1 MIAKSFVPGSINQP
15 YGLPKT
21 MRINSHGKD
30 YFYYR
35 ENSEFGQ
42 IPLPHPATCT
52 PDEFVAAWKE
62 AKTTTMH
69 AKTHRM
75 SAQFIGIRLSIALK
89 QYLSFKKQGLTA
101 NSFKQYQG
109 LSERFLAGIG
119 DKAIGSISRQDVETF
134 INTIKAK
141 QSANKLLEFIK
152 RVFKWLKRHKMI
164 AVDHVSDIERFE
176 LITDGFARW
185 TEEEVAQFKQ
195 YYPPGTWEHNVIDV
209 LLNTGCRISDALA
222 LGPRNLDGHHL
233 HYVAQKNKV
242 AVHLTL
248 PESFYNRLTHVTKRK
263 RRFICHP
270 KTNRAFRDYDQFY
283 HYFKKALKRAGIN
296 KTCHGLRKTVATR
309 LANAGFSASVIMA
322 KMGWKRLSSAEIYV
336 TEANRKKLGSSDP
349 YDFDAEQD

>member
-1 MIAKSFVPGSINQP
+1 MVAKTYATGSANQP
-15 YGLPKT
+15 YGLPKI
-21 MRINSHGKD
+21 MRIISHGKE

-42 IPLPHPATCT
+42 IPLPHPATCK
-52 PDEFVAAWKE
+52 PDEFLAAWE
-62 AKTTTMH
+62 HAMMTAKH
-69 AKTHRM
+69 AQANRM
-75 SAQFIGIRLSIALK
+75 TAQFIGVRLSAALK
-89 QYLSFKKQGLTA
+89 QYLAFKKQGLTA
-101 NSFKQYQG
+101 NSLKQYEN
-109 LSERFLAGIG
+109 LADRFLTAIG
-119 DKAIGSISRQDVETF
+119 NKAIAAISREEIETF
-134 INTIKAK
+134 INTIEGR

-152 RVFKWLKRHKMI
+152 RVFKWLKRHKML
-164 AVDHVSDIERFE
+164 AVDHIADIERFDV
-176 LITDGFARW
+176 ITDGFARW
-185 TEEEVAQFKQ
+185 SEEEVAQFKR
-195 YYPPGTWEHNVIDV
+195 YYPPGTWEYTVIDV

-222 LGPRNLDGHHL
+222 LGPRNLQGRHL

-242 AVHLTL
+242 AVDLTL

-336 TEANRKKLGSSDP
+336 TEANRKKLGSSDA
-349 YDFDAEQD
+349 YDFDAQQD